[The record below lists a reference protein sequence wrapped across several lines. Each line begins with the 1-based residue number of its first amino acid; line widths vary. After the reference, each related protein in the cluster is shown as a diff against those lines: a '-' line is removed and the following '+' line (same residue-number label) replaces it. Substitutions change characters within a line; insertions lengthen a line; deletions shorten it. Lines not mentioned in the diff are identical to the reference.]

1 MQAAAEKVAASCWR
15 VADVDFLVE
24 MLTMPTLRIEAQR
37 VFERAIARGAFG
49 EQSVVMVLERRR
61 SQRLIL
67 GTRMSASSATA
78 PASHVQ
84 DPLMPGTPGGGID
97 YLHPLEEDDD
107 FPAVLQLA
115 EALALSRD
123 LRVREF
129 VSTMYAVMF
138 KVYGDEGYHE
148 RMLRGLVERATSSTS
163 GPHEVELGMDIL
175 TFLVREEEGTARP
188 VLSMM
193 RKVAEAANA
202 ERNVLWQ
209 QLRSRDDDI
218 LRSRNERQAEL
229 GRVSR
234 EKAVLS
240 QRLADADIAQGR
252 LKVFHN
258 SKLLVAE
265 AVVLDKLLN
274 IFYLARRTCALYYDD
289 THSSMMAN
297 VGFRFFR
304 FLFII
309 FRIWNE
315 YYFMLFKISFSP
327 SLCSYFCLR
336 LNFD

>member
-1 MQAAAEKVAASCWR
+1 MYYTLFLPFCIGLSCADLVYWIGLLIQAAAEQVAASCWR

-24 MLTMPTLRIEAQR
+24 MLTMSSLRIEAQR
-37 VFERAIARGAFG
+37 VFERAIARRAFG

-61 SQRLIL
+61 SQRLIQ
-67 GTRMSASSATA
+67 GTRMGASAAAASATA
-78 PASHVQ
+78 AHIQ
-84 DPLMPGTPGGGID
+84 DPLMPGTPGGGGID
-97 YLHPLEEDDD
+97 YIHPLEDDDD
-107 FPAVLQLA
+107 FPSVLQLA

-138 KVYGDEGYHE
+138 KVYGGEGYRE

-209 QLRSRDDDI
+209 QLRAREEDI
-218 LRSRNERQAEL
+218 ARSRTERLAEL
-229 GRVSR
+229 SRLAR

-240 QRLADADIAQGR
+240 QRLTDADIAQNR
-252 LKVFHN
+252 LKVCGYLN
-258 SKLLVAE
+258 VRLDWDMSE
-265 AVVLDKLLN
+265 DVVNVK
-274 IFYLARRTCALYYDD
+274 D
-289 THSSMMAN
+289 TTYI
-297 VGFRFFR
+297 GF
-304 FLFII
+304 
-309 FRIWNE
+309 
-315 YYFMLFKISFSP
+315 S
-327 SLCSYFCLR
+327 
-336 LNFD
+336 

>member
-1 MQAAAEKVAASCWR
+1 MVQVLGRGSLLKCLWRTNLYLQAAAEKVAASCWR

-67 GTRMSASSATA
+67 GTRMGASAGNAA
-78 PASHVQ
+78 ASHVQ

-97 YLHPLEEDDD
+97 YLHPVEEDVD

-163 GPHEVELGMDIL
+163 GPHEVELGMAIL

-193 RKVAEAANA
+193 CKVAEAANG

-209 QLRSRDDDI
+209 QLRAREDDI
-218 LRSRNERQAEL
+218 VRLRNERQAEL
-229 GRVSR
+229 ARVSR

-240 QRLADADIAQGR
+240 QRLVDADIAQGR
-252 LKVFHN
+252 LKVVL
-258 SKLLVAE
+258 SLKPVVAN
-265 AVVLDKLLN
+265 A
-274 IFYLARRTCALYYDD
+274 
-289 THSSMMAN
+289 
-297 VGFRFFR
+297 
-304 FLFII
+304 
-309 FRIWNE
+309 
-315 YYFMLFKISFSP
+315 
-327 SLCSYFCLR
+327 
-336 LNFD
+336 

>member
-1 MQAAAEKVAASCWR
+1 M
-15 VADVDFLVE
+15 DFLVE
-24 MLTMPTLRIEAQR
+24 MLTMPSLRIEAQR

-67 GTRMSASSATA
+67 GTRMGASAATA
-78 PASHVQ
+78 PASSHIQ

-97 YLHPLEEDDD
+97 YLHPLEDDDD
-107 FPAVLQLA
+107 FSAVLQLA

-193 RKVAEAANA
+193 RKVAEAANG

-209 QLRSRDDDI
+209 QLRSREDDI
-218 LRSRNERQAEL
+218 LRSRNERQAEVA
-229 GRVSR
+229 RVSR

-240 QRLADADIAQGR
+240 QRLADADTAQGR

-258 SKLLVAE
+258 SIS
-265 AVVLDKLLN
+265 LD
-274 IFYLARRTCALYYDD
+274 
-289 THSSMMAN
+289 
-297 VGFRFFR
+297 
-304 FLFII
+304 
-309 FRIWNE
+309 
-315 YYFMLFKISFSP
+315 
-327 SLCSYFCLR
+327 
-336 LNFD
+336 

>member
-1 MQAAAEKVAASCWR
+1 MKSCLHRLGHGVQAAAEQVAASCWR
-15 VADVDFLVE
+15 VSDVDFLVE
-24 MLTMPTLRIEAQR
+24 MLTMPTLRVDAQR
-37 VFERAIARGAFG
+37 VFERAIAKGAFG

-61 SQRLIL
+61 AQRPI
-67 GTRMSASSATA
+67 RMGASAAATVPA
-78 PASHVQ
+78 PQ

-97 YLHPLEEDDD
+97 YSHPRLEDDDD

-163 GPHEVELGMDIL
+163 GSHEVELGMDIL

-209 QLRSRDDDI
+209 QLRSREDDI
-218 LRSRNERQAEL
+218 LRSRNERQAEAA
-229 GRVSR
+229 RVAR
-234 EKAVLS
+234 EKALLS
-240 QRLADADIAQGR
+240 QRLADADITQGR
-252 LKVFHN
+252 LKVRFSH
-258 SKLLVAE
+258 AYIFDQQ
-265 AVVLDKLLN
+265 LD
-274 IFYLARRTCALYYDD
+274 ISAFRVSMARL
-289 THSSMMAN
+289 
-297 VGFRFFR
+297 FLIIRF
-304 FLFII
+304 
-309 FRIWNE
+309 
-315 YYFMLFKISFSP
+315 S
-327 SLCSYFCLR
+327 
-336 LNFD
+336 

>member
-1 MQAAAEKVAASCWR
+1 MVDCLAHISSFWWPGHCLQAAAEQVAATCWR
-15 VADVDFLVE
+15 VSDVDFLVE

-67 GTRMSASSATA
+67 GTRMGASAATA
-78 PASHVQ
+78 PASSHIQ
-84 DPLMPGTPGGGID
+84 DPLMPGTPGGGMEYSRPIED
-97 YLHPLEEDDD
+97 DDD

-163 GPHEVELGMDIL
+163 GTHEVELGMDIL

-209 QLRSRDDDI
+209 QVRSREDDI
-218 LRSRNERQAEL
+218 LRSRNERQTEAA
-229 GRVSR
+229 RVSR
-234 EKAVLS
+234 EKAALA

-252 LKVFHN
+252 LKVFFHY
-258 SKLLVAE
+258 SFQAWIYHYQ
-265 AVVLDKLLN
+265 LD
-274 IFYLARRTCALYYDD
+274 FVCLA
-289 THSSMMAN
+289 
-297 VGFRFFR
+297 FE
-304 FLFII
+304 
-309 FRIWNE
+309 RIVSN
-315 YYFMLFKISFSP
+315 
-327 SLCSYFCLR
+327 CSILSR
-336 LNFD
+336 